1 MIRTLTTDELM
12 KHGEAALHQARAR
25 LIHGRPE
32 AAPFFDTKW
41 NLLTRLSWAV
51 ADRLVRATW
60 SHREL
65 AHDAA
70 MHLISLL
77 RPRAGAVIHD
87 DRYLERHQDMLE
99 GIGESIAECM
109 DRTLGFPLGK
119 LVEVAVDR
127 RDRLVLTEK
136 ALRDEVPETI
146 RPTRSPRKRRAL
158 VPDERVTER
167 SLDEIAATFSP
178 EELRMSSDPPNRSN
192 RARSGTG

>member
-77 RPRAGAVIHD
+77 RPRAGAVIHA

>member
-1 MIRTLTTDELM
+1 MIRTLTTEELL
-12 KHGEAALHQARAR
+12 KYGEAALQQARAR
-25 LIHGRPE
+25 LLNGRPE

-41 NLLTRLSWAV
+41 NLLIRLSWAV
-51 ADRLVRATW
+51 ADRLLRVTW

-70 MHLISLL
+70 LHLISLL
-77 RPRAGAVIHD
+77 RPRAGAVIHA

-99 GIGESIAECM
+99 GIGQSIAECL
-109 DRTLGFPLGK
+109 DCKLGFPLGK
-119 LVEVAVDR
+119 LVEVALDR

-136 ALRDEVPETI
+136 ALRDEIPESL

-167 SLDEIAATFSP
+167 ALDDIAATLSP
-178 EELRMSSDPPNRSN
+178 DELRMSSDPPNRSN